1 MPELRKRTH
10 QVRYDNGFL
19 SAAASRPPGAMKAR
33 GSCRLLAAKKITP
46 IIDRTYP
53 LADPAQAHAYLESQ
67 RQTGKVLLL
76 P

>member
-1 MPELRKRTH
+1 VDH
-10 QVRYDNGFL
+10 
-19 SAAASRPPGAMKAR
+19 AACRRR
-33 GSCRLLAAKKITP
+33 GRVEKITP

-53 LADPAQAHAYLESQ
+53 LAEAAQAHAYLESQ

>member
-1 MPELRKRTH
+1 
-10 QVRYDNGFL
+10 
-19 SAAASRPPGAMKAR
+19 MKAR